1 MQRDRRLHQEQG
13 QIDRHGDAEQC
24 QKQGHHRA
32 LLGEGAVPELVAVQF
47 ASQAHKT
54 PCGKEIHEYTDRDK
68 RDTKLE

>member
-1 MQRDRRLHQEQG
+1 MQRVRRLRQEQG
-13 QIDRHGDAEQC
+13 QVDRQGDAEQR

-54 PCGKEIHEYTDRDK
+54 SCGKEIHGYTDRDK
-68 RDTKLE
+68 RDAKPE